1 MGNSPKMP
9 KRSRCLVFLVAAS
22 LLLVV
27 DSKKRPPRCPQSCIC
42 TKDNALC
49 ESAGMIPRSFPPDVI
64 SLSFVKSKFTEIPKE
79 SFIHAPALHLLSL
92 AYNNLETLPK
102 DLFKGLEALTK
113 VDLRGNQF
121 TCDCKLKWL
130 VEWIY
135 STNATVDQIYC
146 KGPASQ
152 LDKRIND
159 LVPQSFDCITTEF
172 ASYQSLDFKTLSV
185 EAFSFGNDQYVVF
198 AQPFNGKCTF
208 LEWDHVEM
216 VFRHYDDINS
226 K

>member
-1 MGNSPKMP
+1 M
-9 KRSRCLVFLVAAS
+9 
-22 LLLVV
+22 
-27 DSKKRPPRCPQSCIC
+27 
-42 TKDNALC
+42 
-49 ESAGMIPRSFPPDVI
+49 
-64 SLSFVKSKFTEIPKE
+64 
-79 SFIHAPALHLLSL
+79 
-92 AYNNLETLPK
+92 
-102 DLFKGLEALTK
+102 
-113 VDLRGNQF
+113 
-121 TCDCKLKWL
+121 CDCKLKWL

-152 LDKRIND
+152 LDKKINN
-159 LVPQSFDCITTEF
+159 LVPQSFDCITTGEAQTHFSLWSLQLWPLTADVFLFSSEF

-216 VFRHYDDINS
+216 VFRKYDEINS